1 MRRHHSHVTAL
12 AFALALLLSPQS
24 FAETER
30 QPGAERHEWTIG
42 QLLNGF
48 RQIKSVKAHFTERRY
63 LQMLRE
69 PLDSS
74 GTLLY
79 EAPDRLEK
87 TTLRPTSER
96 LRIDGERLTIEGN
109 AEGRVITFALGEHPE
124 IDVFVQSIRST
135 LAGDETALTR
145 VYAVTL
151 LGDANDWQLLMQPKE
166 SRMRDLLKWIR
177 ISGATSSIRKI
188 DLQDGDGDRTEMTI
202 TEETR

>member
-1 MRRHHSHVTAL
+1 MAL
-12 AFALALLLSPQS
+12 AFALALLLSPPS
-24 FAETER
+24 LAETAGA
-30 QPGAERHEWTIG
+30 PGAERQEWTID
-42 QLLNGF
+42 QLLSDL
-48 RQIKSVKAHFTERRY
+48 RQVKRVKARFTERRY
-63 LQMLRE
+63 MQVLRE

-96 LRIDGERLTIEGN
+96 LRIDGQQLTIERN
-109 AEGRVITFALGEHPE
+109 AEGRVMTFALGEHPE

-151 LGDANDWQLLMQPKE
+151 LGDAADWQLLMQPKE

-177 ISGATSSIRKI
+177 ISGASTSVRKI